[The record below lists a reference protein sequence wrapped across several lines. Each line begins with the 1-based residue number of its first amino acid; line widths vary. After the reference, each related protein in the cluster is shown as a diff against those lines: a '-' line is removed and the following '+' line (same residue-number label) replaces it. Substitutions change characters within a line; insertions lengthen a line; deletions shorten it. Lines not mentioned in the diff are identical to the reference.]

1 MRLAVSILIALA
13 GLLFALLALGNEL
26 RLSDMRTL
34 MESGARAEGT
44 ITEQLGAKKSN
55 AKSYSYR
62 FRAGDRDW
70 TATRRDIPYAARE
83 LPIGS
88 RVPVR
93 YDPANPERSITSH
106 ELEEAHGWGNRILF
120 PLVAIAFIAWAVR
133 RVYAASPRASNTS
146 R

>member
-1 MRLAVSILIALA
+1 MRLAATVLIALA
-13 GLLFALLALGNEL
+13 GLAFALLALGNEL
-26 RLSDMRTL
+26 RLADMRTL
-34 MESGARAEGT
+34 MESGAQAEGT

-83 LPIGS
+83 LPIGA

-93 YDPANPERSITSH
+93 YDPANPERSITAA
-106 ELEEAHGWGNRILF
+106 ELEEAHGWGNRIFF
-120 PLVAIAFIAWAVR
+120 PLVAIALIAWAVR
-133 RVYAASPRASNTS
+133 RAVRAAAPRSPR
-146 R
+146 

>member
-1 MRLAVSILIALA
+1 MRLAATILIALA

-26 RLSDMRTL
+26 RLADMRTL
-34 MESGARAEGT
+34 MESGAQAEGT
-44 ITEQLGAKKSN
+44 VTEQLGAKKSN
-55 AKSYSYR
+55 AKAYSYKYR
-62 FRAGDRDW
+62 VGEREW

-93 YDPANPERSITSH
+93 YDPTNPERSITPA

-120 PLVAIAFIAWAVR
+120 PLITVALIAWAVR
-133 RVYAASPRASNTS
+133 RAVRAGRPRNP